1 MTQHRFDSATT
12 SLAVLSVAA
21 PAPQPG
27 TLDWPTPLTV
37 AEFPH
42 MVLAV
47 AGTVHTPRGQEL
59 SADSAFATGVALL
72 AAAWWAGFRSASQFT
87 EAEHADVVV
96 LPAPAT
102 PAWGDPGYLYFFFP
116 GSYVAVRPET
126 GTVIVGDGTTLTAP
140 LAWAEGAATVA
151 AARFVANSDEAVVA

>member
-1 MTQHRFDSATT
+1 
-12 SLAVLSVAA
+12 
-21 PAPQPG
+21 
-27 TLDWPTPLTV
+27 
-37 AEFPH
+37 
-42 MVLAV
+42 MVLAA

-72 AAAWWAGFRSASQFT
+72 AAAWWAGFRDANPFADADQ
-87 EAEHADVVV
+87 ADVVV

-116 GSYVAVRPET
+116 GSYVAVRPQT
-126 GTVIVGDGTTLTAP
+126 DTVIVGDGTTLAAP

>member
-1 MTQHRFDSATT
+1 
-12 SLAVLSVAA
+12 
-21 PAPQPG
+21 
-27 TLDWPTPLTV
+27 
-37 AEFPH
+37 
-42 MVLAV
+42 MVLAA

-72 AAAWWAGFRSASQFT
+72 AAAWWAGFRDANPFADADQ
-87 EAEHADVVV
+87 ADVVV

-126 GTVIVGDGTTLTAP
+126 GTVIVGDGTTLAAP

>member
-42 MVLAV
+42 MVLAA

-72 AAAWWAGFRSASQFT
+72 AAAWWAGFRDANPFADADQ
-87 EAEHADVVV
+87 ADVVV

-116 GSYVAVRPET
+116 GSYVAVRPQT
-126 GTVIVGDGTTLTAP
+126 DTVIVGDGTTLAAP

>member
-1 MTQHRFDSATT
+1 M
-12 SLAVLSVAA
+12 
-21 PAPQPG
+21 
-27 TLDWPTPLTV
+27 

-59 SADSAFATGVALL
+59 SADSAFTTGVALL
-72 AAAWWAGFRSASQFT
+72 AAAWWAGFRDTNPFT
-87 EAEHADVVV
+87 DVDRTDVVV

-102 PAWGDPGYLYFFFP
+102 PSWGDPGYLYFFFP
-116 GSYVAVRPET
+116 GSYVAVRPEA
-126 GTVIVGDGTTLTAP
+126 GAVIVGDGTTLTAS

-151 AARFVANSDEAVVA
+151 AARFVATSDEAVVA

>member
-1 MTQHRFDSATT
+1 
-12 SLAVLSVAA
+12 
-21 PAPQPG
+21 
-27 TLDWPTPLTV
+27 
-37 AEFPH
+37 

-72 AAAWWAGFRSASQFT
+72 AAAWWAGFRNASQLT
-87 EAEHADVVV
+87 EAEQADVVV

-126 GTVIVGDGTTLTAP
+126 GTVNVGDGTMLTAP

>member
-1 MTQHRFDSATT
+1 MTNTTAFNGAAT
-12 SLAVLSVAA
+12 SVLSVAA
-21 PAPQPG
+21 PTPQPE

-59 SADSAFATGVALL
+59 SADSAFTTGVALV
-72 AAAWWAGFRSASQFT
+72 AAAWWAGFRDTKPFT
-87 EAEHADVVV
+87 DVDRADVVV

-116 GSYVAVRPET
+116 GSYVAVRPEA
-126 GTVIVGDGTTLTAP
+126 GDVIVGDGTTLTAS

-151 AARFVANSDEAVVA
+151 AARFVATSDEAVVA

>member
-1 MTQHRFDSATT
+1 
-12 SLAVLSVAA
+12 
-21 PAPQPG
+21 
-27 TLDWPTPLTV
+27 
-37 AEFPH
+37 

-96 LPAPAT
+96 LPAPAMT
-102 PAWGDPGYLYFFFP
+102 GLKKLPQVCSLKFP
-116 GSYVAVRPET
+116 TRGR
-126 GTVIVGDGTTLTAP
+126 L
-140 LAWAEGAATVA
+140 LL
-151 AARFVANSDEAVVA
+151 